1 MARKRR
7 IIPQH
12 EYVNAREFTKVIE
25 TKVIRSYYRLK
36 VFGKVKELD
45 WERDQLLIL
54 KLLAENSPLLE
65 LGEAIEI
72 TVTKYV
78 RRK

>member
-1 MARKRR
+1 MARKKQ

-12 EYVNAREFTKVIE
+12 EYVNAREFIKVVE
-25 TKVIRSYYRLK
+25 TKTIRSYYRLK
-36 VFGKVKELD
+36 VFGEIRELD
-45 WERDQLLIL
+45 WKRDQQLIL
-54 KLLAENSPLLE
+54 KLLAENSPLLQ
-65 LGEAIEI
+65 LGDAIEI